1 MSSTLS
7 EEDCHELDWES
18 PKTLDRQLREL
29 RHAAWDFPA
38 CDLSFFRRMNAPDAI
53 YKCILLGAL
62 YMASNVFRI
71 GDMMEFYIE
80 KQLAIFVYD
89 YHQNRDH
96 RKDMLVYK
104 KRNAELFS
112 MPLESPLIVAY
123 KQILPASTGAGDQKC
138 SLCLSCFRRLIVTS
152 KDFQFDLDEH
162 GGWGTWGLAPQ
173 VWPEDEMEFGTMS
186 HEWPSPSLF
195 PVLDNTAPLR
205 ERSTVSPI
213 TPINGGNNAHANST
227 YANTTIDD
235 HETNDETVFMAE
247 NESEHGT
254 EASGPNFKPSIGNY
268 DKTDDYDTAE
278 PAHHTEIHC
287 IATTRCGHAFCA
299 DCLDLWVEMSARCP
313 DCRSLL

>member
-1 MSSTLS
+1 MISTLS

-38 CDLSFFRRMNAPDAI
+38 CDLSFFRRMNAPDVI

-62 YMASNVFRI
+62 YTASNVFGI

-104 KRNAELFS
+104 KRS
-112 MPLESPLIVAY
+112 H
-123 KQILPASTGAGDQKC
+123 D
-138 SLCLSCFRRLIVTS
+138 CFRRLIVTS